1 MRLIRAVVLQEHRV
15 SGLPPAPGRGLK
27 ALGRLRRRCGEEGRR
42 LGGGGEAREA
52 LGQRGRGRQARVGDG
67 ALVAVAPPEGPAAA
81 FHLTQA
87 ADGIEDDG
95 GAVDRQLR
103 QVQVRGRFAIHV
115 GSDAVVKV

>member
-1 MRLIRAVVLQEHRV
+1 M
-15 SGLPPAPGRGLK
+15 SGLPPAPGRRLK

-42 LGGGGEAREA
+42 LGGGEAREA
-52 LGQRGRGRQARVGDG
+52 LGQGRGRRQARVGDG
-67 ALVAVAPPEGPAAA
+67 TLVAVAPPEGPAAA

-95 GAVDRQLR
+95 GPVDRQLR

-115 GSDAVVKV
+115 GSDAVLKV